1 MGYFKNYIENKNCE
15 DEKDLE
21 PKAKEA
27 IREIQVVVN
36 KTLDNSKKVNGFGIN
51 EMKFEII
58 SQECAEAGIQIN
70 MEAKGSAIAKNEKHI
85 SRMLQHMVSESRED
99 LWKKDIFLEVMYH
112 QIETSESKLD
122 EAEDDDSNVGL
133 KRTLYFTVICA
144 AIVFN

>member
-1 MGYFKNYIENKNCE
+1 MGYFKNYIENKDCGTE
-15 DEKDLE
+15 QELA

-27 IREIQVVVN
+27 LREIQVVVN

-58 SQECAEAGIQIN
+58 NQECAEAGIQIN
-70 MEAKGSAIAKNEKHI
+70 MEAKGSATAKNEKHI
-85 SRMLQHMVSESRED
+85 SRMLQHMVSDSRED
-99 LWKKDIFLEVMYH
+99 LWKKDIFLEIMYH

-122 EAEDDDSNVGL
+122 EAEDDDSNIGL